1 MMDILILRFDAP
13 MMSFGA
19 PVVDEYGKIQPYPSL
34 SMMAGLLANALG
46 YDHSEFDQL
55 EDLQKR
61 LRYASRCDR
70 RGREI
75 QDYQSV
81 RLEANED
88 DPYYTDDHMDDRH
101 AWTTWGSVE
110 QRSTSS
116 AREIRR
122 RDYWADAVHT
132 VAVTLDPPA
141 EAPTLDDL
149 ATAVQHPARPLFLGR
164 KPCLPAGSLFADRLR
179 AENLT
184 DALAHTPL
192 HDRHDDKERHPAW
205 WPTHPDDPEPQKE
218 NPDGPVV
225 EDMRQPVTDQ
235 RDWENQIHTGERW
248 LAEGTIR
255 VTSNNE

>member
-1 MMDILILRFDAP
+1 MDILILRFDAP

-19 PVVDEYGKIQPYPSL
+19 PVVDEYGKIQPYPAL
-34 SMMAGLLANALG
+34 SMMTGLLGNALG
-46 YDHSEFDQL
+46 YDHSESERL
-55 EDLQKR
+55 EGLQNR

-81 RLEANED
+81 RLEANEE

-101 AWTTWGSVE
+101 AWTTWGTVE

-122 RDYWADAVHT
+122 RDYWANAVHT
-132 VAVTLDPPA
+132 VAVTLDPADEP
-141 EAPTLDDL
+141 PTLEDISRAL
-149 ATAVQHPARPLFLGR
+149 LRPARPLFVGR
-164 KPCLPAGSLFADRLR
+164 KTCLPAASLHPSCVK
-179 AENLT
+179 AERLT
-184 DALAHTPL
+184 DALARVPL
-192 HDRHDDKERHPAW
+192 HDRANDRERHPAW
-205 WPTHPDDPEPQKE
+205 WPTHPDAPKPQDE
-218 NPDGPVV
+218 NPDGPIV
-225 EDMRQPVTDQ
+225 EDVRRPITDR

-255 VTSNNE
+255 VTSDDE